1 MSGMW
6 QSYKDKQLG
15 VEDYPPVPDPVNH
28 PDHYKSHPSGIEA
41 IQITEH
47 ENFCIGSVYK
57 YLLRT
62 QRKGI
67 ARLEKKH
74 AGFWT
79 GRLKDW
85 KGVKFNDA

>member
-47 ENFCIGSVYK
+47 ENFCIGSVFK
-57 YLLRT
+57 YLLR
-62 QRKGI
+62 RKYKGKELQDLKKARWFLDREI
-67 ARLEKKH
+67 ERLE
-74 AGFWT
+74 G
-79 GRLKDW
+79 GE
-85 KGVKFNDA
+85 V